1 MQTYELPLN
10 RKHNR
15 ALEARSYKI
24 KRGVIKLPFNYMGK
38 LFNSLF
44 NGFNSYS
51 VVVTESDSAF
61 SIICSSLTSR
71 ITA

>member
-1 MQTYELPLN
+1 MQTRELPLSG
-10 RKHNR
+10 KHGGV
-15 ALEARSYKI
+15 LKARSYKI

-44 NGFNSYS
+44 NGFNSHS
-51 VVVTESDSAF
+51 VVVAETDSVF